1 MAALTG
7 WFGGKN
13 SMSKWI
19 YSYIPKDIK
28 TYSEVF
34 SGSMAVFFNEDFSQ
48 CENIVFNDYN
58 KLQTN
63 FMMCCKDYDR
73 MLKELELAFL
83 PGGFL
88 HCDKKD
94 VSEMKRHYRDLYTN
108 TKNPSKC
115 DFYDNLDF
123 EMPNYEKAVIYSFM
137 ITSAFNACHAR
148 GAGFSG
154 ITKTN
159 KLKVTTLINKLRKEE
174 YHKKLNQLNKI
185 ECLDFEELIQK
196 YDSEDTFF
204 YLDPPYK
211 YTDGD
216 GTHDQDYGSKDIFG
230 DSAHKRLANI
240 LQKSKAKWSL
250 SYYWFNELEEWFPRD
265 KYFWTT
271 KEFHRPSA
279 SFSND
284 QKGIEL
290 LIMNYNPETG
300 EKINI
305 KDVSTTGAS
314 L

>member
-13 SMSKWI
+13 SMSNWI
-19 YSYIPKDIK
+19 YSFIPKDIK
-28 TYSEVF
+28 NYVEVF
-34 SGSMAVFFNEDFSQ
+34 SGSMAVYFNEDFSQ
-48 CENIVFNDYN
+48 CENIVFNDFN

-63 FMMCCKDYDR
+63 FMLCCKDYNK
-73 MLKELELAFL
+73 MLCELEKSFQ

-88 HCDKKD
+88 YCDKTD
-94 VSEMKRHYRDLYTN
+94 SSEIKKHYRDLYTD

-115 DFYDNLDF
+115 DFYDNLEF
-123 EMPNYEKAVIYSFM
+123 QMPNYEKAVIYSFM

-174 YHKKLNQLNKI
+174 YHKKLDKLNNI
-185 ECLDFEELIQK
+185 ECSDFEDLIK
-196 YDSEDTFF
+196 KWDSDDTFL

-211 YTDGD
+211 YTDGN

-230 DSAHKRLANI
+230 DVAHKRLAD
-240 LQKSKAKWSL
+240 LLKVSKSRWSL
-250 SYYWFNELEEWFPRD
+250 SYYWFQELEEWFPRD
-265 KYFWTT
+265 KYYWTT

-279 SFSND
+279 SFSNSE
-284 QKGIEL
+284 KGVEL
-290 LIMNYNPETG
+290 LIMNYDPKTG
-300 EKINI
+300 I
-305 KDVSTTGAS
+305 K